1 MRLDRIGS
9 VAAGLSAAAALGARR
24 PAALAQDLCG
34 RPTEQPQALFDRLTK
49 TENLK
54 EDFRDK
60 S

>member
-1 MRLDRIGS
+1 LIGS
-9 VAAGLSAAAALGARR
+9 VPWQPGCLPRLLLVPG

-34 RPTEQPQALFDRLTK
+34 RPTEQSQALFDRLTK